1 MTALWQ
7 AGQTYVPG
15 SLVVPTST
23 PPPANTQPAN
33 PSFETGTLSGW
44 STVDPA
50 KWAIST
56 GGAYSGTYSVK
67 ASGGGTTNLL
77 SDTHLSI
84 PPGGLL
90 SASVHIA
97 LTNVGTDD
105 LGALIGINWYDASNV
120 QIGTTVKGTV
130 IYGKGGFW
138 TASSVSANA
147 PAGASYARLVLVA
160 DTGSHGG
167 NINFDAVTV
176 TSSVK
181 TVPPGLV
188 YKATQAAPGKSA
200 ATEPTWPGDTTTP
213 VTDNQVTWQGVIA
226 SQIVWQASPILKSGA
241 TEPVWP
247 TDATALVPDGNG
259 QWTTTTPAIADPK
272 CPHSI
277 QVLIASD
284 KVLAGDDDIT
294 RYSATDNPLDWST
307 INDAGFIA
315 HGLRSVQ
322 ETSVTALALYRGNIA
337 IFTASCLQLWK
348 ADPDPAAIVILDA
361 VESIGTSYARGTI
374 PVSQDVFF
382 ISPLGVRSVSVSA
395 SQQAMGE
402 GDIGQPMDPIVQSLL
417 GPTVTPLCGFFPNL
431 GQTLFFFGN
440 QVVVLFTN
448 KLTKLTGWA
457 LYQLPITVTDVATLD
472 GDLYLRDATDIYWFK
487 AGAKSDYGT
496 SFPVVLEWQYLDF
509 GTPGTVKNFTGLTMD
524 ADTSA
529 AVSAGYDVQTATRR
543 TGTKRIAQATE
554 AFLSF
559 AFVGKQAAFRLE
571 MDSATMTSFTRMNVY
586 FEDGGML

>member
-7 AGQTYVPG
+7 PGTTYVPG
-15 SLVVPTST
+15 SLVKPTSV
-23 PPPANTQPAN
+23 PPPTNAQPAN
-33 PSFETGTLSGW
+33 ASFETGTLTGW
-44 STVDPA
+44 STTDTA

-105 LGALIGINWYDASNV
+105 LGALIGINWYDATDV
-120 QIGTTVKGTV
+120 QIGTTVKGSV
-130 IYGKGGFW
+130 VYGKGGFW
-138 TASSVSANA
+138 TSSIVGSNA

-181 TVPPGLV
+181 TIPPGLV

-213 VTDNQVTWQGVIA
+213 VTDNEVTWQGVIA
-226 SQIVWQASPILKSGA
+226 SQIVWQASPIMKSGA
-241 TEPVWP
+241 TEPTWP
-247 TDATALVPDGNG
+247 TDVTALVADGNG
-259 QWTTTTPAIADPK
+259 QWTTTTPVITDSK
-272 CPHSI
+272 CPHSK

-307 INDAGFIA
+307 VNDAGFIA

-348 ADPDPAAIVILDA
+348 ADPDPAAIVILDS
-361 VESIGTSYARGTI
+361 VESVGTSYARGTV

-382 ISPLGVRSVSVSA
+382 VSPLGVRSISVSA
-395 SQQAMGE
+395 NQQAMGE

-417 GPTVTPLCGFFPNL
+417 AGAVQPLCGFFPNL

-440 QVVVLFTN
+440 QVVVLFAN

-457 LYQLPITVTDVATLD
+457 LYELPITVTDVATLD
-472 GDLYLRDATDIYWFK
+472 GDLYMRDATDIYWFK
-487 AGAKSDYGT
+487 AGARADYGNAFT
-496 SFPVVLEWQYLDF
+496 VVLEWQYLDF
-509 GTPGTVKNFTGLTMD
+509 GTPGTIKSFKGVAMD
-524 ADTSA
+524 ADTA
-529 AVSAGYDVQTATRR
+529 ATVSAGYNVQIPTRR
-543 TGTKRIAQATE
+543 TGAKRLARATE

-559 AFVGKQAAFRLE
+559 AFVGKQAAFRVE
-571 MDSATMTSFTRMNVY
+571 MDSSQMESFTRLNVY